1 MIGLGQCLTSSRDKN
16 YEEIVR
22 GPNLDQTDQNLARN

>member
-16 YEEIVR
+16 YEKIVR